1 MSIRKKLILSNIAM
15 IVIPVILFILAVF
28 LVISLLFGGLND
40 FWSLMNDEDS
50 TETTTID
57 REFSELKRLA
67 SLYPDQLQDQQ
78 QLAELEQKL
87 AKHHTSLIVRRGN
100 EILFRPSE
108 LGTISINDLPAFG
121 NDSFQRPVHWIG
133 GGHYRLR
140 FYDFYFENGTEGTI
154 FLLQDP
160 GGNFGRGVFPL
171 MFGILLLILITTNG
185 LLTYLVSRSIIKP
198 VNELIEAS
206 NRISEG
212 DLDFE
217 IVNKKKDELGELSRT
232 FDHMREKLKESIRL
246 QLKYE
251 ENRKELV
258 ANISHDLK
266 TPMTS
271 IKGYIEGIQE
281 GVANT
286 PEKMD
291 RYLKT
296 IYSKANDMDHLI
308 DELSYYSKLDLNRL
322 PYDLVELD
330 IRLFLLDLKEELA
343 FDLEQ
348 DGVDLSFQADD
359 DQPYHV
365 LADREK
371 IKRVVTNI
379 IHNSLK
385 YMDKPDKFITIR
397 LEEKQTQV
405 MVQII
410 DNGSGIA
417 DNALPFI
424 FDRFYRAEPSR
435 NTRSGG
441 SGLGLAIVKR
451 IIEDHNGEIWAESKV
466 GEGTR
471 IRFTLPKVMGKEGG
485 NEQIVDH

>member
-1 MSIRKKLILSNIAM
+1 MSIRRKLILSNIAM
-15 IVIPVILFILAVF
+15 VVIPVILFILAVF
-28 LVISLLFGGLND
+28 LVISLLFGGFND
-40 FWSLMNDEDS
+40 FWSVMNDEES
-50 TETTTID
+50 TDTATID
-57 REFSELKRLA
+57 LEFNELKKLA
-67 SLYPDQLQDQQ
+67 SLSPDQLEDQQ
-78 QLAELEQKL
+78 QLIKFKEDL
-87 AKHHTSLIVRRGN
+87 AKHHSSLIVRKEN
-100 EILFRPSE
+100 KILFRSSE
-108 LGTISINDLPAFG
+108 LGNLSVNDLPAFG
-121 NDSFQRPVHWIG
+121 NDSFQRPVQWIDG
-133 GGHYRLR
+133 EHYRLR
-140 FYDFYFENGTEGTI
+140 SYDFYFDNGTEGTI

-160 GGNFGRGVFPL
+160 GGNFGRGFFPL
-171 MFGILLLILITTNG
+171 LFGILLLILIGTNG

-198 VNELIEAS
+198 VNELIKAS

-212 DLDFE
+212 ALDFE

-232 FDHMREKLKESIRL
+232 FDHMRKKLKESIRV

-266 TPMTS
+266 TPITS

-286 PEKMD
+286 PEKMN

-296 IYSKANDMDHLI
+296 IYTKANDMDYLI

-322 PYDLVELD
+322 PYDFEELD

-348 DGVDLSFQADD
+348 DGVELSFQADND
-359 DQPYHV
+359 RTYHV

-371 IKRVVTNI
+371 IKRVVANI
-379 IHNSLK
+379 INNSLK
-385 YMDKPDKFITIR
+385 YMDKPDKCITIR
-397 LEEKQTQV
+397 LNEEQNQV
-405 MVQII
+405 MVQIV
-410 DNGSGIA
+410 DNGSGIP
-417 DNALPFI
+417 DNALPYI

-435 NTRSGG
+435 NTSSGG

-451 IIEDHNGEIWAESKV
+451 IIEDHKGEVWAESKI
-466 GEGTR
+466 GEGTG
-471 IRFTLPKVMGKEGG
+471 IHFTLPKVKGKEAK
-485 NEQIVDH
+485 NE